1 VSSRKIYLVF
11 TYNIISQTK
20 LISLLMHIA
29 FASGGGIFDSGP
41 KEATGAKFREA
52 LELGSFDGGSSEL
65 QSALS
70 GERTVIC

>member
-1 VSSRKIYLVF
+1 
-11 TYNIISQTK
+11 
-20 LISLLMHIA
+20 MHIA

-41 KEATGAKFREA
+41 KEAPGAKFREA

-70 GERTVIC
+70 GERTVLFVNDG